1 MNASVKVALFS
12 LGMLV
17 AFSNLGYSQR
27 IDFYCLGSF
36 DEYRKIKYWAARS
49 VSIGDY
55 KCQSGDARYLKLTVD
70 NIEAKKE
77 EPIKEILDHFN
88 KEFLRVLKGSL
99 PCHDV
104 HEGRDKRF
112 KEAYDKHGRSDN
124 FFEIWQAQEEARR
137 KSLYGPDPGAVYC
150 LIAVNRREFPVL
162 YEMKT
167 SVVANKALRN
177 YENSQEKDIGF
188 STPELIIGELKQT
201 MTSQLEE
208 LADHLK
214 RMRNCPKKSSP

>member
-1 MNASVKVALFS
+1 
-12 LGMLV
+12 MLL
-17 AFSNLGYSQR
+17 AFSNLGHSQKTD
-27 IDFYCLGSF
+27 IYCFGSY
-36 DEYRKIKYWAARS
+36 DEYRQMKYWATRS
-49 VSIGDY
+49 VSLNDY
-55 KCQSGDARYLKLTVD
+55 KFQSGDARYLKLTVH
-70 NIEAKKE
+70 NAEAKRD
-77 EPIKEILDHFN
+77 EPIKELVDHFN
-88 KEFLRVLKGSL
+88 KEFLRILKGNL
-99 PCHDV
+99 PFHDV
-104 HEGRDKRF
+104 EEGRNKRF
-112 KEAYDKHGRSDN
+112 KEAWDKHGQSDK

-177 YENSQEKDIGF
+177 YENFQEKDIGF
-188 STPELIIGELKQT
+188 STPDLIIGELKQT